1 MVGTMHN
8 VVSSVRH
15 VRFMRDPF
23 FFSYSWQYSLFL
35 NPEWRNA
42 SDQVS
47 KVSGF
52 GYDPKSPPPLWI
64 VWINNLI
71 IIIIKLINLKLIRFW
86 MLLKKWNIRFQIKNR
101 DLNFSEETHP
111 KYARMMKD
119 VDSTFSPHAN
129 KVSKNDKNQEVTY
142 QAETACVHSRLN
154 RQFVSQGSPLVALL
168 TTLEDTNSLGYLV
181 FVNVDITHACLQF
194 LFWSSVVQTDSNNV
208 QP

>member
-1 MVGTMHN
+1 
-8 VVSSVRH
+8 
-15 VRFMRDPF
+15 
-23 FFSYSWQYSLFL
+23 
-35 NPEWRNA
+35 
-42 SDQVS
+42 
-47 KVSGF
+47 
-52 GYDPKSPPPLWI
+52 
-64 VWINNLI
+64 
-71 IIIIKLINLKLIRFW
+71 
-86 MLLKKWNIRFQIKNR
+86 MLLKKWNIRFQIKNP
-101 DLNFSEETHP
+101 DLNFSEEMHP

>member
-129 KVSKNDKNQEVTY
+129 KASNNRWVHTRPSSALEVHLSSSVLVTY
-142 QAETACVHSRLN
+142 LKCT
-154 RQFVSQGSPLVALL
+154 
-168 TTLEDTNSLGYLV
+168 
-181 FVNVDITHACLQF
+181 
-194 LFWSSVVQTDSNNV
+194 
-208 QP
+208 